1 MGAEGLEP
9 FSPNMEK
16 QGENAVK
23 DSRAKIPGAQAGAID
38 SESDSQGQ
46 LRQQAL
52 TDLQRAWK
60 SVRRME
66 TLSDDPA
73 EAKVAERA
81 LAFVDKEIGRAHV

>member
-1 MGAEGLEP
+1 MQTMWTLHVDFQCSVEW
-9 FSPNMEK
+9 
-16 QGENAVK
+16 
-23 DSRAKIPGAQAGAID
+23 AID
-38 SESDSQGQ
+38 SESSSQGQ

-81 LAFVDKEIGRAHV
+81 VAFVDKAFAELEGRGQ